1 MPAAPRRLA
10 ELDAMRGI
18 AAVLVVLHH
27 ANYAFMAEY
36 GSVAIW
42 LLEWTPLRVLKD
54 GRAPVIFF
62 FVLSG
67 YVLTLAL
74 LRAERINPLTW
85 AAQRTARLLPP
96 VAAAT
101 AFSILAYW
109 AVAQPVPPVDLGAL
123 VEDGWIAP
131 PDFRTAMAHVLLLG
145 SDGAFHL
152 NIVLWSL
159 VHEWRISLV
168 LPAVLLFR
176 GKVALLLATTF
187 LLRTAAISAG
197 ASDNNVL
204 LGPQLHST
212 LPATAYFA
220 FAFAAGAALA
230 MEGPRGPLL
239 GPNRWAAWAVVI
251 AASVPDSDLA
261 VVVASVLL
269 ILLAQGGGVFPAL
282 LRHPVPLWLG
292 RISYSLYLIH
302 VPVMLATAHALHGSL
317 GPLPI
322 TAVGVLLA
330 FPLAWVLYITA
341 ERPALALSRLIG
353 TCRIRPATT
362 TSQAPAGS

>member
-1 MPAAPRRLA
+1 
-10 ELDAMRGI
+10 MRGI

-27 ANYAFMAEY
+27 ANYALMAGY
-36 GSVAIW
+36 GPVAIW

-74 LRAERINPLTW
+74 LRAERVNPLTW

-101 AFSILAYW
+101 AFSVLAYW
-109 AVAQPVPPVDLGAL
+109 MIAQPVPPGDLGAL

-131 PDFRTAMAHVLLLG
+131 PDLRAAMAHVLLLG

-168 LPAVLLFR
+168 LPVVLLFR
-176 GKVALLLATTF
+176 GRVALLLAAAF

-197 ASDNNVL
+197 AADNNVL

-220 FAFAAGAALA
+220 FAFAAGAAFA
-230 MEGPRGPLL
+230 MEGPTGPLL

-251 AASVPDSDLA
+251 AATVPDSDLA

-269 ILLAQGGGVFPAL
+269 ILLARGEGVFPAL
-282 LRHPVPLWLG
+282 LRYPIPLWLG
-292 RISYSLYLIH
+292 RMSYSLYLIH
-302 VPVMLATAHALHGSL
+302 VPVMLAVAHVLHGAI

-322 TAVGVLLA
+322 TALGVMLA
-330 FPLAWVLYITA
+330 FPFAWALYVGV

-353 TCRIRPATT
+353 ACHIRPATA
-362 TSQAPAGS
+362 TSQATVRSLRPP